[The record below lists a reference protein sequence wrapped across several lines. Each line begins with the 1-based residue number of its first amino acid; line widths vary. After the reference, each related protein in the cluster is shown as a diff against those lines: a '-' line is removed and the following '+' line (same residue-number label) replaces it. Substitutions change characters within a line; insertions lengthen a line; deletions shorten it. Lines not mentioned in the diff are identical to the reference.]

1 MANFVFNQALGKAAE
16 WAARVNANDPT
27 NSILV
32 LEAINA
38 GAATDATLKDYDT
51 FAQIEADA
59 NAAEVTNSGYAR
71 KTFND
76 STGGI
81 TVTIDDTND
90 RTDVDVPDQ
99 TWTAVVAGSAW
110 TDLIFGYDSDS
121 TAGTD
126 ANVVPMTQHD
136 FTITPD
142 GSDITATIAV
152 FYRAA

>member
-1 MANFVFNQALGKAAE
+1 MANFVYNQALGKAAE

-32 LEAINA
+32 LEAIA
-38 GAATDATLKDYDT
+38 SSQTDATLKDLDT
-51 FAQIEADA
+51 FALIESDA
-59 NAAEVTNSGYAR
+59 LTAEVTQSGYAR

-99 TWTAVVAGSAW
+99 TWTAVASGGSAW
-110 TDLIFGYDSDS
+110 TDLVFGYDSDS
-121 TAGTD
+121 TSGTD

-136 FTITPD
+136 FAITTD

-152 FYRAA
+152 FFRAS